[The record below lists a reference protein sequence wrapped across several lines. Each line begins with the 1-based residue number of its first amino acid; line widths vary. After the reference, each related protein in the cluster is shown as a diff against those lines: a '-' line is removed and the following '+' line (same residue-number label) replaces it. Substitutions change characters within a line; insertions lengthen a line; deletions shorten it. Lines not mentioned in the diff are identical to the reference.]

1 MAERKEIRKYTFTVE
16 GETEQWYLEWLRD
29 RINERQDAKYTVSIV
44 AKVQQSPAKYAKSVN
59 PLATPSVTHICDYE
73 SNDAVHVRKFEDILS
88 QLKDANSMKG
98 RKFRY
103 DLGYSNFTFELWMI
117 LHKQTCNGEMTRRT
131 QYLSHINRAYRE
143 HFENLDQYKHEDAF
157 KRCLSQLTLDDV
169 CTAIT
174 RAKQIMEKN
183 AQEEKT
189 LKQYKGF
196 SYYTG
201 NPALTIWESIERI
214 LKECALLNT

>member
-1 MAERKEIRKYTFTVE
+1 
-16 GETEQWYLEWLRD
+16 
-29 RINERQDAKYTVSIV
+29 
-44 AKVQQSPAKYAKSVN
+44 
-59 PLATPSVTHICDYE
+59 
-73 SNDAVHVRKFEDILS
+73 
-88 QLKDANSMKG
+88 
-98 RKFRY
+98 
-103 DLGYSNFTFELWMI
+103 
-117 LHKQTCNGEMTRRT
+117 MTRRT

-169 CTAIT
+169 RTAIT

-214 LKECALLNT
+214 LKECGLLNT